1 MTTHILIPEDLTPE
15 LNQQIANLFRQL
27 TDRKEPLT
35 VSEILGKKDQ
45 LNLVYC
51 KEGNHILGIAALAS
65 YSVLSGHKG
74 WIEDVVVDANARGR
88 GIGRLLVEKLLDI
101 ARQKGLTDV
110 LLFTANHRESAIRLY
125 KKLGFVASTSGMYY
139 LNLENT

>member
-1 MTTHILIPEDLTPE
+1 MTLHLLTPEDLTPE
-15 LNQQIANLFRQL
+15 LNQQMANLFRQL
-27 TDRKEPLT
+27 TDRKEALP
-35 VSEILGKKDQ
+35 VSEVLDEADQ
-45 LNLVYC
+45 LSLVYC
-51 KEGNHILGIAALAS
+51 KEGNHILGMAALAS

-101 ARQKGLTDV
+101 ARLKGLTDV
-110 LLFTANHRESAIRLY
+110 LLFTANHRESAIHLY
-125 KKLGFVASTSGMYY
+125 KKLGFVASASGMYY

>member
-1 MTTHILIPEDLTPE
+1 MTTHLLTPEDLTPE
-15 LNQQIANLFRQL
+15 LDQQLAGLFRQL
-27 TDRKEPLT
+27 TDRKEPLPI
-35 VSEILGKKDQ
+35 SEIVGKEDQ
-45 LNLVYC
+45 LSLVYC
-51 KEGNHILGIAALAS
+51 KEDNRILGMAALCS

-74 WIEDVVVDANARGR
+74 WIEDVVVDANARGK

-110 LLFTANHRESAIRLY
+110 LLFTANTRESAIHLY

-139 LNLENT
+139 LNLES